1 METNNN
7 IGNSLYIKL
16 ALSAI
21 SIGDWLPKHFVKRFF
36 DYGDT
41 RLRELEKSG
50 MITVSKIGDRKFYSC
65 KSIIKL
71 LESNIQA

>member
-1 METNNN
+1 MDTNNN

-41 RLRELEKSG
+41 KLRELEKSG
-50 MITVSKIGDRKFYSC
+50 TLTYSKIGDRKFYC
-65 KSIIKL
+65 AKSIIKL
-71 LESNIQA
+71 LNENKQ